1 MTHMFAGIV
10 TVGWL
15 ASTLWFMT
23 GLLQSFQ
30 LHEYDNARFLA
41 WSLQKWPQ
49 VIRPISL
56 IVLPVALVPALLLDL
71 PVPATG
77 VITGVTGVWA
87 VTTLVSVWRE
97 KQTRATVIKPLVYT
111 GRVKRLLAGGLL
123 ILIVEAILIFGA
135 SFGFSLAGPVISTRF
150 LLYLAGLSLVE
161 QLTFANVILANLL
174 LFPVEESLRRYYVRS
189 ARAHLRA
196 VGPVVIGITG
206 SYGKTSTKEILAHLL
221 SAKYSTL
228 KTPKSYNTLMG
239 ICKVIREELKPHHR
253 YFVVELGAYKAGE
266 IAQLCRVVKPRIGIL
281 TAVGPQHLERFKTI
295 ENVARAKNEL
305 MESLPPDGVAIFN
318 GDDPVCVRL
327 SRQAQVKTR
336 LYSVQTSKSQP
347 DLHGRD
353 LDLSS
358 TGMTFN
364 IVHDGRPPQP
374 VRTVLL
380 GRHNA
385 SNILGAALVAL
396 ECGLSLRDIAQ
407 AITSLPPI
415 EHRLQLIQGPHQIT
429 YIDDAYNANPL
440 GAAMA
445 LEVLGTLEGRKFLV
459 TPGLV
464 ELGSREDE
472 ENKKLGQQAAAV
484 CDYVFLVGDPH
495 RVGPI
500 LSGLRQ
506 QCFDDSKVFRVDSLN
521 QAREKLRAMVKP
533 GDVILF
539 ENDLSDIY

>member
-1 MTHMFAGIV
+1 MIQTFAGMV
-10 TVGWL
+10 TLGWL

-30 LHEYDNARFLA
+30 LHEYNNARFLT

-56 IVLPVALVPALLLDL
+56 VVLPVAIIPALSLDL
-71 PVPATG
+71 PASVTG
-77 VITGVTGVWA
+77 VMLGVIGVWA
-87 VTTLVSVWRE
+87 VTTLVSIWRE
-97 KQTRATVIKPLVYT
+97 KQARATVIKPLVYT
-111 GRVKRLLAGGLL
+111 RRVKRLVGGGLL
-123 ILIVEAILIFGA
+123 ILVIEAAFIFGA
-135 SFGFSLAGPVISTRF
+135 NFGFSSAGPAASTRF
-150 LLYLAGLSLVE
+150 LLVLAGLSLVE

-189 ARAHLRA
+189 ARARLRA
-196 VGPVVIGITG
+196 VDPLVIGITG

-221 SAKYSTL
+221 STKYSTL

-253 YFVVELGAYKAGE
+253 YFVVELGAYKPGE
-266 IAQLCRVVKPRIGIL
+266 IAQLCRVVKPRIGLL

-327 SRQAQVKTR
+327 SQQAQVKTL
-336 LYSVQTSKSQP
+336 LYSIRAPEPQP

-364 IVHDGRPPQP
+364 IIHDGQPPQP
-374 VRTVLL
+374 VKTVLL

-385 SNILGAALVAL
+385 SNILAAALAAL

-407 AITSLPPI
+407 AIASLPPI
-415 EHRLQLIQGPHQIT
+415 EHRLQLIQGPHHIT

-440 GAAMA
+440 GVTMA

-484 CDYVFLVGDPH
+484 CDYVFLVGDPY

-506 QCFDDSKVFRVDSLN
+506 QCFDDSKVFRVDSLH
-521 QAREKLRAMVKP
+521 QAREKLRDMVKP